1 MSDEAT
7 ADFRQLEIAPVLAK
21 IKKLQCDRGYRDN
34 HGLFFVE
41 GIRNF
46 VSAVDCGFSIDALLY
61 CEKLLTSPIARKMV
75 RRLKRAGVPFARV
88 SPEQFRQISQT
99 ERASGVGAILRQH
112 AQRLDQTNP
121 NESICW
127 VALSRIRSLGNLG
140 SLMRTSAAIG
150 AAGFI
155 FIGDGI
161 DPYDPNVVR
170 ATMGALFNQRIV
182 RTNAEQFR
190 HWIKSHNLQVV
201 GASPDGQ
208 LNYDQIGYARP
219 TILLLG
225 NERTGLTEGERLLC
239 REIVR
244 IPMKEGVDSLNVAV
258 AGSLLLYEVFRSS
271 LRQ

>member
-7 ADFRQLEIAPVLAK
+7 ADFRQLDIAPVIAK
-21 IKKLQCDRGYRDN
+21 IKRLQCDRRYRD
-34 HGLFFVE
+34 HKGLFFVE

-46 VSAVDCGFSIDALLY
+46 VSAVDCGFPIDALLY

-99 ERASGVGAILRQH
+99 ERASGVGAILCQH

-121 NESICW
+121 NDSICW
-127 VALSRIRSLGNLG
+127 VALSRIRSPGNLG
-140 SLMRTSAAIG
+140 SLMRTAAAVG

-182 RTNAEQFR
+182 RANAEQFR
-190 HWIKSHNLQVV
+190 HWIKSHRLQVV

-208 LNYDQIGYARP
+208 LNYDQVGYARP

-239 REIVR
+239 SHLVR
-244 IPMKEGVDSLNVAV
+244 IPMKAGMDSLNVAV
-258 AGSLLLYEVFRSS
+258 AGGLLLYEVFRSS
-271 LRQ
+271 HRQ

>member
-1 MSDEAT
+1 MSDEVT
-7 ADFRQLEIAPVLAK
+7 ADFRQLDIAPVLAK
-21 IKKLQCDRGYRDN
+21 IKKLQRDRGYRD
-34 HGLFFVE
+34 HKGLFFVE

-61 CEKLLTSPIARKMV
+61 CEKLLISPIARKMV

-121 NESICW
+121 HESLCW

-140 SLMRTSAAIG
+140 SLMRTAAAVG

-155 FIGDGI
+155 FIGNGI

-182 RTNAEQFR
+182 RANAEQFR
-190 HWIKSHNLQVV
+190 HWIKSHRLQVV

-208 LNYDQIGYARP
+208 SNYDQIGYARP

-225 NERTGLTEGERLLC
+225 NERTGLSKDERLICSHL
-239 REIVR
+239 VR
-244 IPMKEGVDSLNVAV
+244 IPMKAGMDSLNVAV

-271 LRQ
+271 HRQ

>member
-7 ADFRQLEIAPVLAK
+7 ADIRQLDIAPVLAK
-21 IKKLQCDRGYRDN
+21 VKKLQRDRGYRD
-34 HGLFFVE
+34 HKGLFFVE

-121 NESICW
+121 NESLCW

-140 SLMRTSAAIG
+140 SLMRTAAAVG

-182 RTNAEQFR
+182 RANAEQFR
-190 HWIKSHNLQVV
+190 HWIKSHRLQVV

-219 TILLLG
+219 TVLLLG
-225 NERTGLTEGERLLC
+225 NERTGLSKDERLICSHL
-239 REIVR
+239 VR
-244 IPMKEGVDSLNVAV
+244 IPMKAGMDSLNVAV

-271 LRQ
+271 HRQ

>member
-7 ADFRQLEIAPVLAK
+7 ADFRQLDIAPVLAK
-21 IKKLQCDRGYRDN
+21 IKKLQGDRTYRD
-34 HGLFFVE
+34 HQGLFFVE

-46 VSAVDCGFSIDALLY
+46 VSAVDCSFSIDTLLY
-61 CEKLLTSPIARKMV
+61 CEKLLISPIARKMV

-121 NESICW
+121 NESLCW

-161 DPYDPNVVR
+161 DPYDPNVIR

-182 RTNAEQFR
+182 RANAEQFR
-190 HWIKSHNLQVV
+190 RWIKSHRLQVV

-208 LNYDQIGYARP
+208 LNYDQIRYARP

-239 REIVR
+239 RHIVC

-258 AGSLLLYEVFRSS
+258 AGGLLLYEVFRSS

>member
-1 MSDEAT
+1 MGDEST
-7 ADFRQLEIAPVLAK
+7 AGFRQLDIAPVLAK
-21 IKKLQCDRGYRDN
+21 IKKVQCDRGYRDN
-34 HGLFFVE
+34 NGLFFVE

-46 VSAVDCGFSIDALLY
+46 VSAVDGGFSIDALFY
-61 CEKLLTSPIARKMV
+61 CEKLLISPIARMMV
-75 RRLKRAGVPFARV
+75 RRLKRAGTPFARV

-121 NESICW
+121 GESLCW

-140 SLMRTSAAIG
+140 SLMRTAAATG

-170 ATMGALFNQRIV
+170 ATMGAVFKQRVV
-182 RTNAEQFR
+182 RTDAEQFR
-190 HWIKSHNLQVV
+190 HWVKSHDLQVI

-208 LNYDQIGYARP
+208 LNFDQIRYARP

-225 NERTGLTEGERLLC
+225 NERTGLTEGERLMCNHL
-239 REIVR
+239 VS

-258 AGSLLLYEVFRSS
+258 AGALLLYEVFRSS
-271 LRQ
+271 RQQ

>member
-1 MSDEAT
+1 
-7 ADFRQLEIAPVLAK
+7 
-21 IKKLQCDRGYRDN
+21 
-34 HGLFFVE
+34 
-41 GIRNF
+41 
-46 VSAVDCGFSIDALLY
+46 
-61 CEKLLTSPIARKMV
+61 
-75 RRLKRAGVPFARV
+75 
-88 SPEQFRQISQT
+88 
-99 ERASGVGAILRQH
+99 
-112 AQRLDQTNP
+112 
-121 NESICW
+121 
-127 VALSRIRSLGNLG
+127 
-140 SLMRTSAAIG
+140 MRTSKAVG

-155 FIGDGI
+155 FVGDCI

-170 ATMGALFNQRIV
+170 ATMGAIFSQRIV

-208 LNYDQIGYARP
+208 LNYDQICYARP

-225 NERTGLTEGERLLC
+225 NERTGLTEGERLIC

-244 IPMKEGVDSLNVAV
+244 IPMKAGMDSLNVAV

>member
-1 MSDEAT
+1 MSDEST
-7 ADFRQLEIAPVLAK
+7 AEFRQLEIAPVLAK
-21 IKKLQCDRGYRDN
+21 IRKLQCNRGYRDHN
-34 HGLFFVE
+34 GLFFVE

-46 VSAVDCGFSIDALLY
+46 VSAVDCGFSIETLFY
-61 CEKLLTSPIARKMV
+61 CEKLLISPIARKMV

-88 SPEQFRQISQT
+88 SPEQFRQVSQT
-99 ERASGVGAILRQH
+99 ERASGVGAILHQH

-121 NESICW
+121 DENICW
-127 VALSRIRSLGNLG
+127 VAVSRIRSLGNLG
-140 SLMRTSAAIG
+140 SLMRTSAAVG
-150 AAGFI
+150 GAGFI
-155 FIGDGI
+155 FIGDDI
-161 DPYDPNVVR
+161 DPYDPNIVR
-170 ATMGALFNQRIV
+170 ATMGALFSQRVV
-182 RTNAEQFR
+182 RTTAEQFQ

-208 LNYDQIGYARP
+208 LNYDQVCYARP

-225 NERTGLTEGERLLC
+225 NERTGLTESERLIC
-239 REIVR
+239 KHIVR

>member
-21 IKKLQCDRGYRDN
+21 IKKLQFDRAYRDN
-34 HGLFFVE
+34 NGLFFVE

-46 VSAVDCGFSIDALLY
+46 VLAVDCGFSIDALFY
-61 CEKLLTSPIARKMV
+61 CEKLLISPIARKMV
-75 RRLKRAGVPFARV
+75 RRLKRAGAPFARV

-121 NESICW
+121 NESLCW

-140 SLMRTSAAIG
+140 SLMRTSAAVG
-150 AAGFI
+150 GAGFI

-170 ATMGALFNQRIV
+170 ATMGAIFNQRIV
-182 RTNAEQFR
+182 RTNAKQFR

-208 LNYDQIGYARP
+208 LNYDQVCYARP

-225 NERTGLTEGERLLC
+225 NERTGLTEGERLICSDL
-239 REIVR
+239 VR

-271 LRQ
+271 LRY